1 VIQISSPTQGP
12 GSPQETGYR
21 QEINAVENFTGISP
35 MGAQKKNKLGV
46 FAKLLQGLSVKLSKG
61 EAASKSNLSE
71 SSEIEEPNPN
81 KAGKTT
87 KKLASL
93 VKSDKKLPFGM
104 EIFNGEGLE
113 EGFFNA
119 LMGEISPEPMEGEA
133 ENPLFSERLPDI
145 KQRNDL
151 PNLNLNLDLN
161 PNQLIAGKS
170 EKTDSVP
177 DFTENKALANEQ
189 AQSGGKGKNGRNAN
203 LLNASFRETEA
214 EFLKNQPST
223 ERAGSSFVIQGAGRE
238 NAPPSE
244 TRGRKSK
251 ERLNVEVRDLRTGEG
266 QRDALAQAE
275 NTVSLKEAIESNLQ
289 PMSKAEI
296 EIPVELDLN
305 KGNVEGKSGDST
317 LNRNFEDALAAQL
330 RGNLSADIVHDAA
343 VIVRNGGEG
352 TIRLSLRP
360 ASLGDVKIRLELTE
374 NKISGHIIVESSEAL
389 RAFERELPVLEK
401 AFRDSGFSET
411 NLEMFLASENSQ
423 GGGAFGSR
431 EERQER
437 DFLISALAAS
447 RYESES
453 DQGVISRSDIPVH
466 DERVLSASPGRIPV
480 NLFV

>member
-1 VIQISSPTQGP
+1 VIQVSSPTQGP

-46 FAKLLQGLSVKLSKG
+46 FAKLLQGLSVKLAKG
-61 EAASKSNLSE
+61 ESASKPNLSE
-71 SSEIEEPNPN
+71 SSDIEELNPKN
-81 KAGKTT
+81 AGKTT

-93 VKSDKKLPFGM
+93 AKSDKKLPFGM
-104 EIFNGEGLE
+104 EILNGEGLE

-119 LMGEISPEPMEGEA
+119 LMGDIGLDPTEAKA
-133 ENPLFSERLPDI
+133 ENPLFYERSPDI
-145 KQRNDL
+145 NQKNDL
-151 PNLNLNLDLN
+151 LSLN
-161 PNQLIAGKS
+161 PNQLIAAES
-170 EKTDSVP
+170 EKTGFVP
-177 DFTENKALANEQ
+177 DFSENKALANEQ
-189 AQSGGKGKNGRNAN
+189 AQSGGKGKSGRNAN
-203 LLNASFRETEA
+203 LLNASFQEKEA
-214 EFLKNQPST
+214 EFFKNQSLDEKT
-223 ERAGSSFVIQGAGRE
+223 GSGLVIQGTGRE
-238 NAPPSE
+238 NTPASE

-251 ERLNVEVRDLRTGEG
+251 ERLSVEVRDLRTGEG
-266 QRDALAQAE
+266 QKEALAQAE
-275 NTVSLKEAIESNLQ
+275 NTVSLKEAIESNLR
-289 PMSKAEI
+289 PLSKTEI
-296 EIPVELDLN
+296 EIPVELDLS
-305 KGNVEGKSGDST
+305 KGGVDGKSGDST
-317 LNRNFEDALAAQL
+317 LNRTFEDALAAQL
-330 RGNLSADIVHDAA
+330 RGSLSADIVRDAA

-411 NLEMFLASENSQ
+411 SLEMFLASENSQ

-437 DFLISALAAS
+437 DFLISAIAAS
-447 RYESES
+447 RYETES
-453 DQGVISRSDIPVH
+453 DQSVISRSDVPVH